1 MATKISISDFD
12 FVLAGYGCYR
22 VTYHAKRKMYCN
34 LITDMTLIDATKNAD
49 EPRRKD
55 LEALK
60 RAVKR

>member
-1 MATKISISDFD
+1 
-12 FVLAGYGCYR
+12 
-22 VTYHAKRKMYCN
+22 MYCN

-60 RAVKR
+60 KAIKR

>member
-1 MATKISISDFD
+1 MATKISISDFQ
-12 FVLAGYGCYR
+12 FVPAGYGCYR
-22 VTYHAKRKMYCN
+22 VQYSSKKRTYSG

-60 RAVKR
+60 KAVKR